1 MIINNDKQNKMM
13 PNLNKKKKKKQLTRI
28 TNEKKKHY
36 MFTTPLNI
44 Y

>member
-13 PNLNKKKKKKQLTRI
+13 PNLNKKKKKQLTRI